1 MGIEGGPKFNP
12 EEQDPPTPKTE
23 TEKVKNIK
31 PETKKAGGI
40 IRNFLD
46 TRSQRKK
53 QEKVRFQEGQ
63 WGDYDS
69 EFWHFAGFFAECL
82 PEEYKHKG
90 WEEGLKSYIENTL
103 SREETT
109 DQREKSK
116 LTAVEFGGPGSK
128 FFRGFS
134 NGFFEK
140 TIGVCLVDIRGEN
153 LKNEDSS
160 LNHYVVAGNILGADT
175 NETLNEVKTMLDTT
189 KVDLIVSRMQ
199 GALKG
204 MDMNL
209 LDDAVRQWYALLNE
223 NGVMFI
229 QYNWASSSDKRED
242 NVAAKCIEMIKGK
255 YPQLDVQLGRGVMR
269 LHKKLDDP
277 EQLPENAHF
286 FVQNPD
292 QNI

>member
-1 MGIEGGPKFNP
+1 MGVESGPKFNP
-12 EEQDPPTPKTE
+12 EEQDFPTPETE
-23 TEKVKNIK
+23 TEKVENIK
-31 PETKKAGGI
+31 PETKKARGI

-53 QEKVRFQEGQ
+53 QEEIKLREGS
-63 WGDYDS
+63 WGNYDS
-69 EFWHFAGFFAECL
+69 EFWHFAGFFTECL
-82 PEEYKHKG
+82 PEEYKRKDRK
-90 WEEGLKSYIENTL
+90 EGFKLYIENTL

-116 LTAVEFGGPGSK
+116 LTAVEFGGPGSR

-140 TIGVCLVDIRGEN
+140 TAGVCLADIRGED

-160 LNHYVVAGNILGADT
+160 SNHYVVAGNILGADS

-189 KVDLIVSRMQ
+189 KVDLIVSKMQ
-199 GALKG
+199 GALNG

-209 LDDAVRQWYALLNE
+209 LDDAVRQWYALLSE

-242 NVAAKCIEMIKGK
+242 NIAAKCIEMIKEK

-269 LHKKLDDP
+269 LHKKLGDP
-277 EQLPENAHF
+277 EQLPENTHF
-286 FVQNPD
+286 FV
-292 QNI
+292 

>member
-1 MGIEGGPKFNP
+1 
-12 EEQDPPTPKTE
+12 
-23 TEKVKNIK
+23 
-31 PETKKAGGI
+31 
-40 IRNFLD
+40 
-46 TRSQRKK
+46 
-53 QEKVRFQEGQ
+53 
-63 WGDYDS
+63 
-69 EFWHFAGFFAECL
+69 
-82 PEEYKHKG
+82 
-90 WEEGLKSYIENTL
+90 
-103 SREETT
+103 
-109 DQREKSK
+109 
-116 LTAVEFGGPGSK
+116 
-128 FFRGFS
+128 
-134 NGFFEK
+134 
-140 TIGVCLVDIRGEN
+140 
-153 LKNEDSS
+153 
-160 LNHYVVAGNILGADT
+160 
-175 NETLNEVKTMLDTT
+175 
-189 KVDLIVSRMQ
+189 MQ